1 MVPYSIATK
10 SKSCEIGRSMKLA
23 IYVFTRVYR
32 LWCALWLLNDSFYRE
47 ALSDYLTRGG
57 VLFIVSSHFKSEPIS
72 ELLTK
77 AVLPRFDLQLKVLC
91 FLT

>member
-32 LWCALWLLNDSFYRE
+32 LWCPLWLLNDSFYRD
-47 ALSDYLTRGG
+47 ALGDYLTRGG
-57 VLFIVSSHFKSEPIS
+57 VLFIVPSHFKRETIS
-72 ELLTK
+72 ELFT
-77 AVLPRFDLQLKVLC
+77 
-91 FLT
+91 